1 VNGHL
6 WRVTFVNPIK
16 FDAAL
21 QRAVPLGPVGQGMSA
36 LKQLPDLK
44 RARQVAKDW
53 REALGA

>member
-1 VNGHL
+1 
-6 WRVTFVNPIK
+6 VNPIK

-21 QRAVPLGPVGQGMSA
+21 QRAVPLGPVGPGMSA